1 MDPSPP
7 LGRLRDSVSWP
18 VLPVTAPLPLR
29 RTQDLEPFTVT
40 EQARA
45 EPARV
50 QREEAKTTESPPESP
65 DGISISDQAD
75 HSTLASLMT
84 SEVVAISPDASVA
97 ELEALLHEHRISGVP
112 VVDPASGDLL
122 GVASQADVIRH
133 FCGPGTDLASSAD
146 GVTSYHQTLWF
157 DLFATPIPAD
167 RKETPVRDIMTPYV
181 YFATESATIEE
192 ALDLM
197 LEHRIHRVVVTR
209 QQRLVGVVTSMDL
222 LRSYR
227 SSLTTQSRLSQW
239 DLPSE

>member
-18 VLPVTAPLPLR
+18 VLPVTPPLPLR
-29 RTQDLEPFTVT
+29 KTQDLEPFTVT
-40 EQARA
+40 EQAKA
-45 EPARV
+45 EPARLQRREATEA
-50 QREEAKTTESPPESP
+50 QRESL
-65 DGISISDQAD
+65 DGVSISDQAER
-75 HSTLASLMT
+75 STLAALMT
-84 SEVVAISPDASVA
+84 SEVVAISPEASVA
-97 ELEALLHEHRISGVP
+97 QLEALLHEHRISGVP
-112 VVDPASGDLL
+112 VVDPTSGELL

-133 FCGPGTDLASSAD
+133 FCGPGTELTSSED

-167 RKETPVRDIMTPYV
+167 RKETPVREIMTPYV

-209 QQRLVGVVTSMDL
+209 ERRLVGVVTSMDL

-227 SSLTTQSRLSQW
+227 ASLATPSQLSQW
-239 DLPSE
+239 DLPSK